1 MIFSEKTPV
10 IYKEMYG
17 VIAFVCDQYVV
28 IETSKHPDR
37 NSPRLLV
44 FRENYKHISIIK
56 ESTK

>member
-17 VIAFVCDQYVV
+17 VIAFVCDHYVV
-28 IETSKHPDR
+28 IEANNHPDR
-37 NSPRLLV
+37 NPPRLLV
-44 FRENYKHISIIK
+44 FRENYKSISIIK